1 MCIALISTAHPDYAL
16 VLINNRDEYLSRPT
30 ADAAWW
36 PAPNEHILGG
46 RDLLRE
52 EQGTWL
58 GITNQGLVA
67 VLTNFREEG
76 GSVQAPRS
84 RGAMINAFLKQS
96 TEEEHD
102 TEAFIKKLLHGDDLK
117 GIGGFSLI
125 CGKVGEPL
133 AVISNRTPSVEGVTW
148 IAGKNGETVGLS
160 NATFSNKSWPKVN
173 DGKKLM
179 AAAIARSV
187 AHKDNKR
194 NFVEEMM
201 SLLSIDTLPKK
212 KNGETWD
219 AFIKELRLSI
229 LIPRLGGEGMDGMK
243 AEDIAAARSELPV
256 GLSGLY
262 GTQKQTVVL
271 VDHQGRVTFVERSL
285 YDTDARP
292 VNETERDKWF
302 EFSIEGWPTR

>member
-1 MCIALISTAHPDYAL
+1 
-16 VLINNRDEYLSRPT
+16 
-30 ADAAWW
+30 
-36 PAPNEHILGG
+36 
-46 RDLLRE
+46 
-52 EQGTWL
+52 
-58 GITNQGLVA
+58 
-67 VLTNFREEG
+67 
-76 GSVQAPRS
+76 
-84 RGAMINAFLKQS
+84 MINAFLKQS

-148 IAGKNGETVGLS
+148 IARKNGETVGLS

-179 AAAIARSV
+179 TAAIARSV

-194 NFVEEMM
+194 KFVEEMM

-229 LIPRLGGEGMDGMK
+229 LIPRLGGEGMDDMK
-243 AEDIAAARSELPV
+243 AEDIATARSEQPLGVYIAESFLPLMC
-256 GLSGLY
+256 GLLS
-262 GTQKQTVVL
+262 
-271 VDHQGRVTFVERSL
+271 
-285 YDTDARP
+285 
-292 VNETERDKWF
+292 
-302 EFSIEGWPTR
+302 SISYSWSK